1 MWAEDIVDHL
11 VAAGVGTAGTDL
23 YWGILPDKPESCGAV
38 IPYPGLVDRSINLLA
53 VIMDVRSAGWAFNRK
68 EVCINFEYFTDVR

>member
-23 YWGILPDKPESCGAV
+23 YWGVLPDKPESCGAFRPAPPCV
-38 IPYPGLVDRSINLLA
+38 VSRVGFYVLQTS
-53 VIMDVRSAGWAFNRK
+53 SAWTCAG
-68 EVCINFEYFTDVR
+68 EHPPT